1 MFKNLFSSKSIFT
14 LSLLAA
20 PLLVTQKPYKC
31 AFWSK
36 KKPNTIDE
44 RLFLHQ
50 INSNKPCEDRYDYR
64 QLKNINAY
72 AAAVYDGHGGWQV
85 VIDSNYFSQNFAKK
99 CFSSILTSAYKKT
112 RASTKAMRNSSR
124 LLSTKLS
131 R

>member
-36 KKPNTIDE
+36 KKPNAIDE

-85 VIDSNYFSQNFAKK
+85 VIDSIILVRTLQK
-99 CFSSILTSAYKKT
+99 SSPRVS
-112 RASTKAMRNSSR
+112 
-124 LLSTKLS
+124 
-131 R
+131 